1 MIWREHKILLV
12 ALAVLLVAN
21 AIFFFTY
28 RVQYEARLQA
38 LDGRLTQAE
47 EQLQQ
52 ARTKRITAEQQ
63 LASYHKVQAD
73 LQSLYDNT
81 WATKQQRLT
90 TLISELKKMAVATQL
105 DPNTITFGETQDKD
119 AEKNSGIGTSVVTIS
134 YSVHGT
140 YQQIRQL
147 INQLELSD
155 QFVII
160 DAIHLAAGGGP
171 ATGDLNL
178 NLRLKTLFR
187 EPQRSVN
194 QQM

>member
-1 MIWREHKILLV
+1 MIWREHRVLLIT
-12 ALAVLLVAN
+12 LAVLLIAN

-38 LDGRLTQAE
+38 LDSRLAQAE

-52 ARTKRITAEQQ
+52 ARTKRIAAEQQ
-63 LASYHKVQAD
+63 LASYHKVQSD

-105 DPNTITFGETQDKD
+105 DPNTINFTETPDRE
-119 AEKNSGIGTSVVTIS
+119 AEKNGGVGTSVVTIAF
-134 YSVHGT
+134 SVHGT

-160 DAIHLAAGGGP
+160 DAINLAAGGG
-171 ATGDLNL
+171 AAGDLTL
-178 NLRLKTLFR
+178 TLRLKTLFR
-187 EPQRSVN
+187 EPQRGLN

>member
-1 MIWREHKILLV
+1 MIWREHRVLLIT
-12 ALAVLLVAN
+12 LAVLLVAN

-38 LDGRLTQAE
+38 LDSRLAQAE

-52 ARTKRITAEQQ
+52 ARTKRIAAEQQ
-63 LASYHKVQAD
+63 LASYHKVQSD

-105 DPNTITFGETQDKD
+105 DPNTINFTETPDRE
-119 AEKNSGIGTSVVTIS
+119 AEKNGGVGTSVVTIAF
-134 YSVHGT
+134 SVHGT

-160 DAIHLAAGGGP
+160 DAINLAAGGG
-171 ATGDLNL
+171 AAGDLTL
-178 NLRLKTLFR
+178 TLRLKTLFR
-187 EPQRSVN
+187 EPQRGLN

>member
-1 MIWREHKILLV
+1 MIWREHRTLLIT
-12 ALAVLLVAN
+12 LGVLLMAN

-38 LDGRLTQAE
+38 LDSRLTEAE
-47 EQLQQ
+47 DQLQH
-52 ARTKRITAEQQ
+52 ARGKRIAAEQQ
-63 LASYHKVQAD
+63 LASYRKAQTD
-73 LQSLYDNT
+73 LQSLYDKT

-90 TLISELKKMAVATQL
+90 ALINELKKMAAATQL
-105 DPNTITFGETQDKD
+105 DPNSISFTNTEDRD
-119 AEKNSGIGTSVVTIS
+119 AEKNGGIGTSTVTIS
-134 YSVHGT
+134 FTVHGT

-160 DAIHLAAGGGP
+160 DGIHLASGG
-171 ATGDLNL
+171 ATPSDLSL
-178 NLRLKTLFR
+178 TLRLKTLFR
-187 EPQRSVN
+187 EPQRGAN

>member
-1 MIWREHKILLV
+1 MIWREHRTLLIV
-12 ALAVLLVAN
+12 LGVLLLAN
-21 AIFFFTY
+21 AIYFFTY

-38 LDGRLTQAE
+38 LDSRLADAE
-47 EQLQQ
+47 RQLQQ
-52 ARTKRITAEQQ
+52 ARAKRIAAEQQ
-63 LASYHKVQAD
+63 LASYRKVQTD
-73 LQSLYDNT
+73 LQSLYDST

-105 DPNTITFGETQDKD
+105 DPNTITFSETQDKD
-119 AEKNSGIGTSVVTIS
+119 ADKNGGIGTSTVTIS
-134 YSVHGT
+134 FTVHGT

-160 DAIHLAAGGGP
+160 DAIHLAAGSAQTP
-171 ATGDLNL
+171 ADLSL

-187 EPQRSVN
+187 EPQRGFN

>member
-1 MIWREHKILLV
+1 MIWREHRILLGV
-12 ALAVLLVAN
+12 LGVLLIAN

-38 LDGRLTQAE
+38 LDARLSDAE
-47 EQLQQ
+47 EQLQR
-52 ARTKRITAEQQ
+52 AHAKRVAAEQQ
-63 LASYHKVQAD
+63 LASYQKAQSD
-73 LQSLYDNT
+73 LQSLYDKT

-90 TLISELKKMAVATQL
+90 SLINELKKMAAATQL
-105 DPNTITFGETQDKD
+105 DPNSLSFGLTEDRD
-119 AEKNSGIGTSVVTIS
+119 AEKNGGIGTSTVTIS
-134 YSVHGT
+134 FTVHGT

-160 DAIHLAAGGGP
+160 DGINLASAGAAP
-171 ATGDLNL
+171 GDVSLT
-178 NLRLKTLFR
+178 LRLKTLFR
-187 EPQRSVN
+187 EPQRGFN